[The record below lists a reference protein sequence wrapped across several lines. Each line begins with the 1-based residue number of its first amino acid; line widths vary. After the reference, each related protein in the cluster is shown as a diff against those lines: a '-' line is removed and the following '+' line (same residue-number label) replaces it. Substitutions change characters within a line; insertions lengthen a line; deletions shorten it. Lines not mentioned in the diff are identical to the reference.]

1 MKIGVIGSGNWGKK
15 IIKKLRKL
23 NYSVKIISRKDN
35 FKKEIDKFNTF
46 FIVTDDN
53 SHFKFLKLLKDTNKK
68 IFCEKPISRKKNE
81 LKKIKKFK
89 FKNIFI
95 SDISNYYPNL
105 NLKNKNF
112 IYRSKID
119 VNKPNKSKKR
129 YDLLYRFLYHDIGY
143 LFKKLKNIE
152 INKLKIVNSK
162 GHLELNFYIKGRF
175 FNFKYVTN
183 KKKTYTFNNKNFY
196 SNKDNLKIMI
206 EDFLKNKFNTK
217 KNLEKSF
224 KISKILEIIK
234 LKMDKNNTNIH

>member
-15 IIKKLRKL
+15 IIKKLREL

-35 FKKEIDKFNTF
+35 FKKEINKFNNF
-46 FIVTDDN
+46 FIVTDDK
-53 SHFKFLKLLKDTNKK
+53 SHFKFLKLLKDTDKK
-68 IFCEKPISRKKNE
+68 IFCEKPISRKKKE
-81 LKKIKKFK
+81 LEKIKKFK

-105 NLKNKNF
+105 DLKNKNF

-119 VNKPNKSKKR
+119 VNKQNKSKKR

-143 LFKKLKNIE
+143 LLKKLKNIE
-152 INKLKIVNSK
+152 VNKLKIVNSK
-162 GHLELNFYIKGRF
+162 GYLELNFYIKGRF

-206 EDFLKNKFNTK
+206 KDFLENKFNTK

-234 LKMDKNNTNIH
+234 LKMKENR

>member
-15 IIKKLRKL
+15 IIKKLREL

-35 FKKEIDKFNTF
+35 FKKEINKFNTF
-46 FIVTDDN
+46 FIVTDDK
-53 SHFKFLKLLKDTNKK
+53 SHFKFLKLLKDTDKK

-81 LKKIKKFK
+81 LEKIKKFK

-143 LFKKLKNIE
+143 LFKKLKNIDV
-152 INKLKIVNSK
+152 NKLKIVNSK
-162 GHLELNFYIKGRF
+162 GYLELNFYIKGRF
-175 FNFKYVTN
+175 FNFKYDTN

-206 EDFLKNKFNTK
+206 KDFLKNKFNSK
-217 KNLEKSF
+217 KNLKKSL
-224 KISKILEIIK
+224 KISNILEIIK
-234 LKMDKNNTNIH
+234 LKMKENS

>member
-15 IIKKLRKL
+15 IIKKLREL
-23 NYSVKIISRKDN
+23 NYCVKIISRKDN

-46 FIVTDDN
+46 FIVTDDK
-53 SHFKFLKLLKDTNKK
+53 SHFKFLKLLKDTDKK

-81 LKKIKKFK
+81 LEKIKKFK

-105 NLKNKNF
+105 DLKNKNF

-119 VNKPNKSKKR
+119 ANKPNNSKKR

-143 LFKKLKNIE
+143 LFKKIKNID

-183 KKKTYTFNNKNFY
+183 KKKTYTFNNKKIY

-206 EDFLKNKFNTK
+206 KDFLKNKFNTK
-217 KNLEKSF
+217 KNLEKSL

-234 LKMDKNNTNIH
+234 LKMDKNSK